1 MFSRKGLPAVM
12 SIVLASGAIVF
23 AQQPQSPAPEGSM
36 RPDRMR
42 QREGRGHGKMGHR
55 NAGELRAMNELSLTE
70 DQRLQQRAI
79 AERYVETIKS
89 KREEL
94 LQLRDKRT
102 QQGTFS
108 ADDEARAKALRQEI
122 HNSRQSMQTEIEGI
136 LTPEQRTK
144 LEQIK
149 TERKLR
155 HEEMRSRHK
164 ERQTNPQ

>member
-1 MFSRKGLPAVM
+1 MFSRKRLPAVM
-12 SIVLASGAIVF
+12 SIVLASGAIAF
-23 AQQPQSPAPEGSM
+23 AQQPQSPAPDGSM

-42 QREGRGHGKMGHR
+42 QREGRGLGKMGR
-55 NAGELRAMNELSLTE
+55 QRAGEFRAMHELSLTE

-94 LQLRDKRT
+94 FKLRDKRM
-102 QQGTFS
+102 QGTVS

-122 HNSRQSMQTEIEGI
+122 DNSRHSMHTEIEGI

-155 HEEMRSRHK
+155 HEEMRKRHK
-164 ERQTNPQ
+164 ERQINPQ